1 MKNLFTS
8 IAALLSLLWGLP
20 PDMAKA
26 QNSISYGTN
35 SAVITFNIA
44 DYTFENSDVNQLNL
58 IDKSFVS
65 ITMADDEYGIVA
77 DDGYPAIPQL
87 PLLINIPVNAKNVS
101 ISMRNAVKTQQQVP
115 TGKYIEPFVSVKND
129 GTIEGAGFNA
139 AYYNTATTPYVSYF
153 YAAGEPFSLFDEQA
167 LDLTILP
174 FQYVPTTGALTVLKS
189 AEFVITWTTEGSAA
203 KGATTQVR
211 DDFFKDVFMSYES
224 RATKGGKKGR
234 LLIITAPQYEQGL
247 SLFKQYKENIGIST
261 QIVSTTTTGASV
273 YNISEYIRTSSF
285 KPDFVLLVGS
295 IGDINQTDG
304 NPNVND
310 INNPVTD
317 HLYRHP
323 RASLKYGTVFLGRWP
338 VSSKNALA
346 NIINKTITMENKLP
360 NLERRVALLSGH
372 GEAEATLSFNKG
384 NDHAQKGFEKHD
396 YQCDKFYQASRSQIS
411 ALGRTYPAWFIYA
424 GHGEETCLKYFN
436 ESSIGSSYFIRND
449 VFPFVFS
456 FSCLT
461 GAYYTTKGVAGM
473 ALCITE
479 PLGPVSYFGSTI
491 ETTNRSDEI
500 IEKKILKKSLGQNY
514 LGAIIT
520 HGMTKYNRQFCF
532 PENKNL
538 ERILYTRSY
547 NLMGDPSLNR
557 LGYDILS
564 TYDFNELFT
573 AISGINLTFNSTN
586 AINIYQGLNMERNA
600 SLTLKPTNNLLLKG
614 TIATAGGKLTGE
626 SKKVTLDGGARIK
639 SGSVVNLT
647 ANEFDFQSGF
657 TIESGSDVVFQ
668 VK

>member
-1 MKNLFTS
+1 
-8 IAALLSLLWGLP
+8 
-20 PDMAKA
+20 
-26 QNSISYGTN
+26 
-35 SAVITFNIA
+35 
-44 DYTFENSDVNQLNL
+44 
-58 IDKSFVS
+58 
-65 ITMADDEYGIVA
+65 
-77 DDGYPAIPQL
+77 
-87 PLLINIPVNAKNVS
+87 
-101 ISMRNAVKTQQQVP
+101 
-115 TGKYIEPFVSVKND
+115 
-129 GTIEGAGFNA
+129 
-139 AYYNTATTPYVSYF
+139 
-153 YAAGEPFSLFDEQA
+153 
-167 LDLTILP
+167 
-174 FQYVPTTGALTVLKS
+174 
-189 AEFVITWTTEGSAA
+189 
-203 KGATTQVR
+203 
-211 DDFFKDVFMSYES
+211 
-224 RATKGGKKGR
+224 
-234 LLIITAPQYEQGL
+234 
-247 SLFKQYKENIGIST
+247 
-261 QIVSTTTTGASV
+261 
-273 YNISEYIRTSSF
+273 
-285 KPDFVLLVGS
+285 
-295 IGDINQTDG
+295 
-304 NPNVND
+304 
-310 INNPVTD
+310 
-317 HLYRHP
+317 
-323 RASLKYGTVFLGRWP
+323 
-338 VSSKNALA
+338 
-346 NIINKTITMENKLP
+346 
-360 NLERRVALLSGH
+360 
-372 GEAEATLSFNKG
+372 
-384 NDHAQKGFEKHD
+384 
-396 YQCDKFYQASRSQIS
+396 
-411 ALGRTYPAWFIYA
+411 
-424 GHGEETCLKYFN
+424 
-436 ESSIGSSYFIRND
+436 
-449 VFPFVFS
+449 
-456 FSCLT
+456 
-461 GAYYTTKGVAGM
+461 M